1 MSGTY
6 TKIHIQ
12 LVFAVKFRAA
22 LIAKE
27 WSSELH
33 KFITA
38 IIQERNHKLLQI
50 NSMPDHIHIL
60 LGLRPKDSIASLTQL
75 VKSESTKWINNTG
88 KTKSK
93 FNWQEGY
100 GAFSY
105 SPKDVP
111 AVIDYIANQ
120 ESHHKKTS
128 FLEEY
133 KTFLEEFDIDFE
145 DRFLFT
151 EPM

>member
-1 MSGTY
+1 MPGTF

-12 LVFAVKFRAA
+12 LVFAVQHRAA
-22 LIAKE
+22 LIARE
-27 WSSELH
+27 WKSELH
-33 KFITA
+33 KYITA

-75 VKSESTKWINNTG
+75 VKSESTKWINNSG

-111 AVIDYIANQ
+111 GVIEYIANQ

-133 KTFLEEFDIDFE
+133 KAFLQEFDIDFE